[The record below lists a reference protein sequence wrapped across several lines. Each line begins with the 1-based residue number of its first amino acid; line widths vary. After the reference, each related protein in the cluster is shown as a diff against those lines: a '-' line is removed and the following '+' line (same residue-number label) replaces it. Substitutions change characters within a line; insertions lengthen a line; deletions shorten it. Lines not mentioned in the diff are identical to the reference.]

1 MFLAGRF
8 ASEKDKRAFNGSE
21 GGWKKLILPPTHPAT
36 ARNVPLMVEIKSE
49 KPSVKL
55 RDDHI
60 GIFVYIVQIVAMLF
74 MSHAYVQNRFA

>member
-1 MFLAGRF
+1 
-8 ASEKDKRAFNGSE
+8 
-21 GGWKKLILPPTHPAT
+21 
-36 ARNVPLMVEIKSE
+36 MVEIKSE
-49 KPSVKL
+49 KSSVKL

>member
-1 MFLAGRF
+1 MGDKEAWEGRV
-8 ASEKDKRAFNGSE
+8 
-21 GGWKKLILPPTHPAT
+21 GGWKDLILSPTHPAT

-49 KPSVKL
+49 KSSVKL

-60 GIFVYIVQIVAMLF
+60 GIFVCIVQIVAMLF